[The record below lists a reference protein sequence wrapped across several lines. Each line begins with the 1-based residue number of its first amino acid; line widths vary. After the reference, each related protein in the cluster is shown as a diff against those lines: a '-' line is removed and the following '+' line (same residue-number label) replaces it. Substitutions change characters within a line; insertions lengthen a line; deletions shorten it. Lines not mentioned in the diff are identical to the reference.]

1 MLYII
6 IFIIIILF
14 CIFNNKENYTNNN
27 LKDPCTDYLDDN
39 EYLKHMIPHH
49 QVAIDMSEKL
59 IKITRNPIMIELC
72 REIIWQQK
80 YEIQMMNSVMNKLP
94 NKIDYLQ
101 NNNNLKNNLKKN
113 SKNNNNY
120 SDTTKLNYYYPNLSK
135 ATNYY
140 CDPNFFDPNAHDKH
154 MEGMK
159 LTDKSYLEHMI
170 PHHQVAI
177 DMSNRLLKYTK
188 NIHMID
194 LATTII
200 REQQFEILKMNEM
213 LNNMNSWNYKSIL
226 LN

>member
-14 CIFNNKENYTNNN
+14 CLFNNKENYTNNI
-27 LKDPCTDYLDDN
+27 LKDPCKDYLDDN

-59 IKITRNPIMIELC
+59 IKITTNPIIIELC
-72 REIIWQQK
+72 RQIIWQQK

-94 NKIDYLQ
+94 NKLPNKLDY
-101 NNNNLKNNLKKN
+101 LKNNN
-113 SKNNNNY
+113 SKNNNSNIDY
-120 SDTTKLNYYYPNLSK
+120 SNTTKLNYYYPKLSK

-140 CDPNFFDPNAHDKH
+140 CDPNFFDPNAHHKH
-154 MEGMK
+154 MEGLK

-177 DMSNRLLKYTK
+177 DMSNRLLKYTT

-200 REQQFEILKMNEM
+200 REQQLEILKMNEM
-213 LNNMNSWNYKSIL
+213 LNNINSWNYKSIL

>member
-49 QVAIDMSEKL
+49 QVAIDMSKKL
-59 IKITRNPIMIELC
+59 IKITKNPIMIELC
-72 REIIWQQK
+72 RKIIWQQS

-94 NKIDYLQ
+94 NKLDYLQ
-101 NNNNLKNNLKKN
+101 NNNSIK
-113 SKNNNNY
+113 NY
-120 SDTTKLNYYYPNLSK
+120 SDTTKLNYYYPKLSK

-200 REQQFEILKMNEM
+200 IEQQLEILKMNEM
-213 LNNMNSWNYKSIL
+213 LNNISSWNYNSIL
-226 LN
+226 I